1 MGNPKEVDNLQA
13 ALSAKIA
20 CTLSLRELM
29 QAQPKIWEGI
39 MEDMVMQGLLNKGE
53 FDQTKSAKTIIGK
66 PVGLNKVSG
75 IKGKDKGNTTL
86 PVTYG
91 GIQSIAILDSGV
103 GISIATK
110 TIWEKWGRS
119 TI

>member
-1 MGNPKEVDNLQA
+1 MDNLQA

-29 QAQPKIWEGI
+29 QAQPEIWEGI
-39 MEDMVMQGLLNKGE
+39 TEDMVVQGLLNKGK

-75 IKGKDKGNTTL
+75 IKGKDEGNTTL

-91 GIQSIAILDSGV
+91 GIQSIAILDSGAS
-103 GISIATK
+103 ISITTK
-110 TIWEKWGRS
+110 TIWEKWDRPS
-119 TI
+119 I